1 MPDEVKDDV
10 QEGEEEVQ
18 ELPTPEISAGS
29 TEAGSAQPG
38 FDAGAFEEKF
48 FSKLD
53 EVLDDKV
60 DRRVKS
66 MKDKRFNT
74 LAKADEILA
83 AVELA
88 GGDPEKIRGR
98 LEGDALLNRLDAL
111 EERLSS
117 GEAGGTVNAADIQ
130 SQMQNHL
137 NKIETDTG
145 VTFTREELG
154 EFANNSQSLGNTD
167 KWLGELTVHAIKKA
181 KSGNVTPAAVI
192 GSPGAPAA
200 SSNEEETLT
209 KEMTDLYAGIQG
221 PFALPENQA
230 RLKEIQ
236 DRLQILRPIEIL
248 GA

>member
-38 FDAGAFEEKF
+38 FDADAFEEKF
-48 FSKLD
+48 FSRLD

-98 LEGDALLNRLDAL
+98 LEGDALLNRIDAL
-111 EERLSS
+111 EEKLSS
-117 GEAGGTVNAADIQ
+117 GEAGGTVSAADIQ

-137 NKIETDTG
+137 NKIEADTG
-145 VTFTREELG
+145 VTFSVEELK
-154 EFANNSQSLGNTD
+154 ELASNSQSSGNTD
-167 KWLGELTVHAIKKA
+167 KWLGELTVQAIKKA
-181 KSGNVTPAAVI
+181 KSGNVTPAAVV
-192 GSPGAPAA
+192 GTSGVPAA

-209 KEMTDLYAGIQG
+209 KEMDDLYAGVKG
-221 PFALPENQA
+221 PYALPENQV

-236 DRLQILRPIEIL
+236 VRLQEIAPMEIL
-248 GA
+248 G